1 MISLTLTQRI
11 WLSFALLLMTVGVLT
26 AVLYPLSIKDTMT
39 DETYRIIE
47 AEQERLSDPQ
57 AAERNL
63 DKSIDFIERRNA
75 SRSVGHIMLINQYY
89 ERKGDLVPEN
99 VLAEMGKKAYKQ
111 KKDRGHYELTYRGA
125 VLFYVISKSDRG
137 DSGENVY
144 YISYMWDTYRDHMV
158 NRLWQRL
165 VIILLLTGLLAVIP
179 AIWLAR
185 YLRSPLKI
193 LGRRFEQIAQRNW
206 QEQFYWKSEDEFKV
220 LSLQFEKMRQN
231 LLRHDAAQKTFIQ
244 HASHELKTPLMTIK
258 SYAQSVKDGILPKTN
273 VEGMMDVILGETK
286 RMEKRVQNMLY
297 YTKLDAVKFDA
308 LEKEDLR
315 FGDLCEEIIERFQYL
330 REDISFHAEGEDVHF
345 MGDREQWTIL
355 LENLVQNAIRY
366 ARASILIKA
375 EISSGVLTAQVFN
388 DGEKLTSVQT
398 EELFQPFR
406 KGSKGQFGLGL
417 AIVKRIAELHGGTA
431 DALNTEH
438 GVVFRITVP
447 FVQSDRE
454 EIK

>member
-1 MISLTLTQRI
+1 MISLSLTQRI
-11 WLSFALLLMTVGVLT
+11 WLSFALLILTVGVLT
-26 AVLYPLSIKDTMT
+26 AVIYPLSIKDTMT

-47 AEQERLSDPQ
+47 AEQERLSDPA

-75 SRSVGHIMLINQYY
+75 SRSVGHIMLVNQYY
-89 ERKGDLVPEN
+89 ERKGDLVPDS
-99 VLAEMGKKAYKQ
+99 VLEEMGKKAYKQ
-111 KKDRGHYELTYRGA
+111 EKNRGHYELTYRGA
-125 VLFYVISKSDRG
+125 VLFYVISKIDTNT
-137 DSGENVY
+137 GENVY

-185 YLRSPLKI
+185 YLSSPLNI
-193 LGRRFEQIAQRNW
+193 LGRRFEQIAERNW
-206 QEQFYWKSEDEFKV
+206 QEPFYWKSDDEFNV

-258 SYAQSVKDGILPKTN
+258 SYAQSVKDGIMPKTN
-273 VEGMMDVILGETK
+273 VEGMMDVILSETK

-297 YTKLDAVKFDA
+297 YTKLDAVKFDE
-308 LEKEDLR
+308 LEKRKLR
-315 FGDLCEEIIERFQYL
+315 FGDICEEIMERFQYL
-330 REDISFHAEGEDVHF
+330 REDVSFSVEGEEVQF
-345 MGDREQWTIL
+345 WGDREQWTIL

-366 ARASILIKA
+366 AERTILLKA
-375 EISSGVLTAQVFN
+375 HNKDGLLMVEVFN
-388 DGEKLTSVQT
+388 DGERLTSEQT

-406 KGSKGQFGLGL
+406 KGNKGQFGLGL
-417 AIVKRIAELHGGTA
+417 AIVKRIAELHNGTA
-431 DALNTEH
+431 DAANTVD
-438 GVVFRITVP
+438 GVVFRVIVP
-447 FVQSDRE
+447 VMQSDRE
-454 EIK
+454 ES